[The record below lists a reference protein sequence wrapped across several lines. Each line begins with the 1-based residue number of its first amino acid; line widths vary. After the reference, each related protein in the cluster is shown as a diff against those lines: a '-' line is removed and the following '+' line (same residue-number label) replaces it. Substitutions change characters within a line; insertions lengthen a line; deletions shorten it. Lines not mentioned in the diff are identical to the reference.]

1 MHCGITPLRG
11 VSQRM
16 RHTAAVVHIS
26 SDPAGA
32 MVFYSDAMIGETS
45 MDTTIDPRRGDYSMY
60 TIRVVKEKYKPSRR
74 GSSSRNSSINN
85 R

>member
-1 MHCGITPLRG
+1 
-11 VSQRM
+11 
-16 RHTAAVVHIS
+16 
-26 SDPAGA
+26 